1 MRRIKRRDRMKIY
14 GDILSILY
22 HETKKEKVVLTH
34 VQLKTNVPYDR
45 LKKYIDE
52 LQELGLIQDEP
63 SLQLTEKGRQYLR
76 EYQTVID
83 FMERMGLMYK
93 KGIMDKPLLMK

>member
-1 MRRIKRRDRMKIY
+1 MKNIKRRDRMKIY

-22 HETKKEKVVLTH
+22 YESKKEKVVLTH

-52 LQELGLIQDEP
+52 LEELGLIQDEP
-63 SLQLTEKGRQYLR
+63 SLQLTEKGKQYLR
-76 EYQTVID
+76 EYQAVLD

-93 KGIMDKPLLMK
+93 KGTPNKPLLLK

>member
-1 MRRIKRRDRMKIY
+1 MKKIERRDRMKIY
-14 GDILSILY
+14 RDILSILY

-52 LQELGLIQDEP
+52 LKELGLIQDEL
-63 SLQLTEKGRQYLR
+63 SLQLTEKGQQYLR
-76 EYQTVID
+76 EYQTVLD
-83 FMERMGLMYK
+83 FMERMGLIYK
-93 KGIMDKPLLMK
+93 KGVSRTPLLLR